1 MSQASSN
8 KPKPNK
14 TRSASSSAANTT
26 DTSSSQ
32 DDKPAPCGSC
42 RDTVSDDEHSGVE
55 CEVCLTWFHPQCAG
69 LTVNVVRCLSKPGIH
84 WFCAKC
90 DQLQIKVGYQVIRVE
105 RQLAELKDLMQSTLD
120 TKLNAIKQSY
130 AEVVKKVEESSSMIA
145 EQNSVSI
152 ESYKSIKQQTDLIAE
167 HTRQQRDR
175 EEREFRERNLI
186 IFGIPESSEDTV
198 IAGVKTLMDEC
209 HVSQSVN
216 AKNLYRLG
224 KIDQSKTT
232 ARPVRLCTES
242 SDKKWDILKKIN
254 QLRKGGVFARLDLNE
269 QDRKEDFRLRQ
280 ELKGRA
286 DAEPGKKFKIFR
298 KRVVEIKQS

>member
-1 MSQASSN
+1 L
-8 KPKPNK
+8 
-14 TRSASSSAANTT
+14 
-26 DTSSSQ
+26 
-32 DDKPAPCGSC
+32 
-42 RDTVSDDEHSGVE
+42 E
-55 CEVCLTWFHPQCAG
+55 
-69 LTVNVVRCLSKPGIH
+69 
-84 WFCAKC
+84 
-90 DQLQIKVGYQVIRVE
+90 YQ
-105 RQLAELKDLMQSTLD
+105 
-120 TKLNAIKQSY
+120 
-130 AEVVKKVEESSSMIA
+130 
-145 EQNSVSI
+145 
-152 ESYKSIKQQTDLIAE
+152 
-167 HTRQQRDR
+167 
-175 EEREFRERNLI
+175 
-186 IFGIPESSEDTV
+186 SSEDTV

-242 SDKKWDILKKIN
+242 SDRKWDILKKIN